1 MKRNRNKNRL
11 SDHMTMKMNR
21 FNRDLCAFYQL
32 PPKMI
37 FGDEAIRKMR
47 GKYELPSK
55 LTDEQ
60 MAHLKAYNDHI
71 VKRYWSP
78 SRIEAII
85 GSLEEGKSQITK
97 EEQQK
102 IRQAHLDAPHPMPIG
117 LDSYEMR
124 RKLAEQKDVVQ

>member
-21 FNRDLCAFYQL
+21 FNRDLCVSYQL

-60 MAHLKAYNDHI
+60 MADLKAYNDHI
-71 VKRYWSP
+71 VKRYWGP
-78 SRIEAII
+78 SRIEAIM
-85 GSLEEGKSQITK
+85 GSLEEDKPQITK

-102 IRQAHLDAPHPMPIG
+102 ILQAHLDAPHPIPIG
-117 LDSYEMR
+117 LESYEMR
-124 RKLAEQKDVVQ
+124 HKLAKQKGVVQ